1 MVRARSNRDLIR
13 LGVSGAEGMANNLPS
28 GVIKALHLPRL
39 SEHEQQDMMK
49 AVATCEGHVQSMIE
63 ALERSIELLTEYKQS
78 LITAAVTGEL
88 DVTTAG
94 SGIPA

>member
-1 MVRARSNRDLIR
+1 MSRALD
-13 LGVSGAEGMANNLPS
+13 
-28 GVIKALHLPRL
+28 
-39 SEHEQQDMMK
+39 
-49 AVATCEGHVQSMIE
+49 VATCSDGVGDAFDGVS
-63 ALERSIELLTEYKQS
+63 RSIDLLAEYKTS